1 MASTKV
7 YKDTSLL
14 PSYYL
19 PSFLNRNLNLPT
31 TATCLVPSPK
41 NSFKKKI
48 APTKRLGG
56 AKWDAQIYSFKVSGS
71 RSVGVSVWPEFKKVL
86 SKFRTIGVGG
96 GGGGVIF
103 FGFFSQLFSQ
113 TDGPREMPS
122 KQTLPLAK
130 ISNNNWLSSTT
141 FKTH

>member
-31 TATCLVPSPK
+31 SATCLVPSPK

-56 AKWDAQIYSFKVSGS
+56 GKMRCTNLFVQSFWK
-71 RSVGVSVWPEFKKVL
+71 SVGRGFSLARIQKSFEQIPNNRCRWWWWWRYFFRFLLTAVLSNRWPEGNALKANFAACKDK
-86 SKFRTIGVGG
+86 
-96 GGGGVIF
+96 
-103 FGFFSQLFSQ
+103 
-113 TDGPREMPS
+113 
-122 KQTLPLAK
+122 
-130 ISNNNWLSSTT
+130 
-141 FKTH
+141 